1 MQTVTPTVP
10 TRPARTAARRFGY
23 LMAAAVNG
31 VMLYVFNNLLE
42 WGFPDFLT
50 EDFAKLLPIVNLSL
64 VASIAVNLTYT
75 AFDPKWYH
83 SATQALVAFIGLGV
97 AVRTLQVFPFDFASY
112 RGFPW
117 ETLVRV
123 VVTITIVATGIA
135 TVAETI
141 KAIAAFVKGD

>member
-1 MQTVTPTVP
+1 
-10 TRPARTAARRFGY
+10 
-23 LMAAAVNG
+23 
-31 VMLYVFNNLLE
+31 
-42 WGFPDFLT
+42 
-50 EDFAKLLPIVNLSL
+50 
-64 VASIAVNLTYT
+64 
-75 AFDPKWYH
+75 
-83 SATQALVAFIGLGV
+83 
-97 AVRTLQVFPFDFASY
+97 VFPFDFASY